1 MYYKN
6 KILFYLNLLKIDST
20 TEAKEEDT
28 LNTEDLV
35 VIGNTNLSDT
45 VYDKTNEENIEEW
58 SSENKDCNV
67 VTKIEGIVEKIIQI
81 FIICLHKLYIHYRW
95 NRIISGTNK

>member
-28 LNTEDLV
+28 LNTENLV

-81 FIICLHKLYIHYRW
+81 FIICYNHYLFA
-95 NRIISGTNK
+95 

>member
-6 KILFYLNLLKIDST
+6 KILFYLNLLNTDST

-81 FIICLHKLYIHYRW
+81 FIICYNHYLFA
-95 NRIISGTNK
+95 

>member
-81 FIICLHKLYIHYRW
+81 FIICYNHYLFA
-95 NRIISGTNK
+95 

>member
-67 VTKIEGIVEKIIQI
+67 VTKIEGIIEKIIQI
-81 FIICLHKLYIHYRW
+81 FIICYNHYLFA
-95 NRIISGTNK
+95 